1 MMASTRMKAA
11 PPPVLQLQ
19 VRDDKAPDRHRAC
32 SPSSPPSLATTAGQ
46 GEEIE
51 GDQQAAE
58 QLLLAATAGQEL
70 LHRTTSIDLAA
81 VNDHRR
87 SFIQGDSGLP
97 LNLQL
102 RPEEH
107 DGEEEEP

>member
-1 MMASTRMKAA
+1 MTASTRRKAA

-19 VRDDKAPDRHRAC
+19 VRDDRIPDRHRGC
-32 SPSSPPSLATTAGQ
+32 SPRSPPSLATTAGQ
-46 GEEIE
+46 GEQNE
-51 GDQQAAE
+51 GNQQAAE

-70 LHRTTSIDLAA
+70 LHHTTSTDLAA

-102 RPEEH
+102 QPEEH